1 MPFLRIAV
9 NVSAREIARA
19 SFFDDLT
26 YILNETGIEPVSLEL
41 EITESAVVGKR

>member
-26 YILNETGIEPVSLEL
+26 HILNETGIEPVSLEL
-41 EITESAVVGKR
+41 EITESAVFGKR